1 MAEQHTPE
9 PWVAQHLRGELL
21 ITPTGADGGAA
32 LAKLLIVVP
41 GPADRWLD
49 TRAANARRIVA
60 CVNACAGIPT
70 GALDAGTIPALIV
83 ALRNLVAADN
93 CGYERDTMRYE
104 GLFETA
110 RRILAYL
117 PDESQEAPC
126 AP

>member
-1 MAEQHTPE
+1 MLLSGREGYTAISNTATKDWAGRDHYVGEVKTP
-9 PWVAQHLRGELL
+9 
-21 ITPTGADGGAA
+21 
-32 LAKLLIVVP
+32 
-41 GPADRWLD
+41 
-49 TRAANARRIVA
+49 NAPRIVA

-70 GALDAGTIPALIV
+70 EALDAGTIPALIV